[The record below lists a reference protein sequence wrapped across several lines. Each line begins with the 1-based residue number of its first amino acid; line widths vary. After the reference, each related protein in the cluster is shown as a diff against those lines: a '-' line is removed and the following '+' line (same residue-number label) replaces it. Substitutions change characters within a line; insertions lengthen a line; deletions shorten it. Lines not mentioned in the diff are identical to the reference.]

1 MNNQKLSF
9 QFDSHKHTSDGTPD
23 INPIHLLIDQL
34 VSGKFFGLLSVR
46 FTNGKPTS
54 VKKEESLELPSF
66 AIRKAAEHAGRDNNG
81 QR

>member
-9 QFDSHKHTSDGTPD
+9 PFDSHKRTSDGTPD
-23 INPIHLLIDQL
+23 INHIHQLIDQL
-34 VSGKFFGLLSVR
+34 ASGQFFGLLSVR

-66 AIRKAAEHAGRDNNG
+66 AIRKAAEHAGENNNG
-81 QR
+81 KW